1 MGSQLNLMLIKEN
14 LSKNTSVVDR
24 NRQNNQRMK
33 LQKMIINLQK
43 ARKLPVLWFMP
54 VNVFL
59 TFLIGSL
66 LGWLVYLITRP
77 LPHLWGPVTGYR
89 AAGQHNTWFSCRHN
103 SGFRSSASKC
113 CFIISSCTSR
123 GDSFRK
129 AEDDVSSL
137 LAKGYVLSKCA
148 LDIAKSFDERHR
160 LTRSTSEK
168 IASIDK
174 RIGFSEK
181 VIFGA
186 SVVNGKVQE
195 VDQKLQV

>member
-77 LPHLWGPVTGYR
+77 LPHL
-89 AAGQHNTWFSCRHN
+89 
-103 SGFRSSASKC
+103 
-113 CFIISSCTSR
+113 
-123 GDSFRK
+123 
-129 AEDDVSSL
+129 
-137 LAKGYVLSKCA
+137 
-148 LDIAKSFDERHR
+148 
-160 LTRSTSEK
+160 
-168 IASIDK
+168 
-174 RIGFSEK
+174 
-181 VIFGA
+181 
-186 SVVNGKVQE
+186 
-195 VDQKLQV
+195 